1 VEYWE
6 EPERMKALGL
16 EVQGHSK
23 AKVYRGQGCE
33 QCGFT
38 GYESRKGIF
47 ELMEPDD
54 EIRKMIVANESSN
67 IIANYA
73 RHHGMKTLREDGVEK
88 ILEGT
93 TTLDEVLRVTQ
104 DI

>member
-1 VEYWE
+1 
-6 EPERMKALGL
+6 
-16 EVQGHSK
+16 
-23 AKVYRGQGCE
+23 
-33 QCGFT
+33 
-38 GYESRKGIF
+38 
-47 ELMEPDD
+47 MEPND